1 MYIEQG
7 LEAYLTGNLGYFA
20 KIHHGA
26 ACETGVNQ
34 PAQCNTALCILSRTT
49 PWDCAYTSGSAA
61 DKAQVEQ
68 RLLANLYC
76 TWCYSLI
83 ESRI

>member
-1 MYIEQG
+1 MG
-7 LEAYLTGNLGYFA
+7 KLA
-20 KIHHGA
+20 KPGQSSEPSAIR
-26 ACETGVNQ
+26 
-34 PAQCNTALCILSRTT
+34 PFWILSRTT
-49 PWDCAYTSGSAA
+49 PGDCAYTSGSAA